1 MPNKNHGRIIE
12 IRMIAPMIE
21 DEVPM
26 NILRESAIR
35 VSIKS
40 RRITTTYRPV
50 SCRWCQCLF
59 QWYEY
64 HTRPHQETNLSR
76 NDSLYD
82 RGAIHQSVQDCNI
95 KV

>member
-50 SCRWCQCLF
+50 SCRWCQCLC

-64 HTRPHQETNLSR
+64 HTRPIKKQTFRETIHYTTEGLSIGQ
-76 NDSLYD
+76 YKI
-82 RGAIHQSVQDCNI
+82 AT
-95 KV
+95 